1 MICPRTRLLLAAAA
15 AFAMSGTAA
24 IPRASPPAWL
34 VNESP
39 SLPRGVYLR
48 TRAAPTP
55 GAIVAVD
62 RPPSA
67 RPYLAGLGAPGDA
80 RLLKRI
86 AVGPGEV
93 ACREGLRLTWAR
105 GQVVARAHDRR
116 GTALPAWG
124 GSSRAR
130 LALAVWQRH
139 AAFLDAP
146 MRDASREPRCA
157 APCRSRCAA
166 CVRAA

>member
-62 RPPSA
+62 PPPSA

-124 GSSRAR
+124 GCRRLGADEFVVLGDTPAIFDSRY
-130 LALAVWQRH
+130 
-139 AAFLDAP
+139 FGP
-146 MRDASREPRCA
+146 IG
-157 APCRSRCAA
+157 
-166 CVRAA
+166 RAAIQGVYREAWRW